1 MLTLTPSGHRR
12 ALLYV
17 IARNRSLFDRLTS
30 TTDNRD
36 LREMNL
42 TNRELFGKRLSEN
55 NLPSNI
61 RILAI
66 RRKDEMVIPMGTTRL
81 TSEDRLSMVG
91 DLDVL
96 EAIDNWV
103 S

>member
-1 MLTLTPSGHRR
+1 M
-12 ALLYV
+12 
-17 IARNRSLFDRLTS
+17 ARNRSLFDLLTS

-42 TNRELFGKRLSEN
+42 TNRELFGKRLSEIN
-55 NLPSNI
+55 FHSNV

-66 RRKDEMVIPMGTTRL
+66 RRKDELVIPMGTSRL
-81 TSEDRLSMVG
+81 APGDRLSKVG

-96 EAIDNWV
+96 
-103 S
+103 